1 MKNLQPEFPS
11 LEIDLNDPPVLG
23 TERKDNVSLRVSF
36 AFWDQKKAPGLG
48 QPFSPAVH
56 TAFPNKGIVILIA
69 LVFLLY

>member
-11 LEIDLNDPPVLG
+11 LEIELNDPLVLE
-23 TERKDNVSLRVSF
+23 TERKGNISLSF
-36 AFWDQKKAPGLG
+36 FRAVGPEESAKAG
-48 QPFSPAVH
+48 QPFSPPVH